1 MGKRY
6 MHLWSQVIAR
16 ENLWLA
22 FKKAARGKRSQP
34 AVATFEYDLEENLLR
49 LREALCAGEY
59 CPGVP

>member
-1 MGKRY
+1 MAGIQKSSP
-6 MHLWSQVIAR
+6 WQAQPAGG
-16 ENLWLA
+16 LWLA